1 MTFCQRGKE
10 LLLDLN
16 RSDFIPEYDDD
27 GLRVVISEIQELSDI
42 IVTLRNENNNKNN
55 NNQDEN
61 DNEIVIDEEFQ
72 LPILYHKLCMQR
84 NMKYLYCYINYR
96 LSKISSLRWETGTVL
111 PDRVR
116 HDTLSV
122 AENHYF
128 GEYNKI
134 LTEYNAHIGFDM
146 TADLEP
152 PKELLIELR
161 VLQSCGEIMTEN
173 GPVKLDQGSTHFL
186 RRSNVE
192 HLIRIGKLEHVL

>member
-16 RSDFIPEYDDD
+16 RSDFIPAYDDD
-27 GLRVVISEIQELSDI
+27 GVRVVISEVQELSDI
-42 IVTLRNENNNKNN
+42 IAKLTMM
-55 NNQDEN
+55 N
-61 DNEIVIDEEFQ
+61 DNENDDDNEDNNVEFK
-72 LPILYHKLCMQR
+72 LPTLYHTLCMRR

-111 PDRVR
+111 PDRIR
-116 HDTLSV
+116 HDTLSAV
-122 AENHYF
+122 ENNYF
-128 GEYNKI
+128 VEYNKI
-134 LTEYNAHIGFDM
+134 LTEYNALMGLDM

-161 VLQSCGEIMTEN
+161 VLQTCGEIMTEN